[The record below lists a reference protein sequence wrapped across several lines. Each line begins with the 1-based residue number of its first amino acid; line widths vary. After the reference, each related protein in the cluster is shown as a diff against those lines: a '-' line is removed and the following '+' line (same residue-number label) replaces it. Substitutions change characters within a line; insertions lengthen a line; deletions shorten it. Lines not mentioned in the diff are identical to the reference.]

1 MIEESKKHV
10 DKTIGK
16 TVETAE
22 KAAAH
27 PHMQRLGRFG
37 YFTKGV
43 LYILVGGLAALVAT
57 GMGGELT
64 DRRGALETIEAAPFG
79 TFLLIAALIGSFG
92 YGLWS
97 ILRGAADV
105 DGKGSD
111 AKGLAT
117 RFAYIGV
124 GLSYFFFAWAI
135 WRVINLARD
144 AAGSSTE
151 RTLSES
157 LLDKPFGVWLLL
169 LIGLAI
175 IGVGI
180 YQIYKAFSRKFL
192 ERVDLSS
199 LKESSRKYIILFGKL
214 GFVARGVVFGIIGY
228 FLALAAWTYNPK
240 EAKGVDGA
248 LAAVASQSYG
258 KILLLLVS
266 VGLIFYGLFS
276 IVESFYRRFGRVS
289 SN

>member
-1 MIEESKKHV
+1 MIEESKKRV

-27 PHMQRLGRFG
+27 PYMQKLGRFG

-64 DRRGALETIEAAPFG
+64 DRRGVLETIEAAPFG
-79 TFLLIAALIGSFG
+79 IFLLVAAFIGSFG
-92 YGLWS
+92 YGLWG

-117 RFAYIGV
+117 RAAYIGV
-124 GLSYFFFAWAI
+124 GISYFFFAWAI
-135 WRVINLARD
+135 WRVISLSRASSS
-144 AAGSSTE
+144 GSTE
-151 RTLSES
+151 QTLSES
-157 LLDKPFGVWLLL
+157 ILDKPFGVWLLL
-169 LIGLAI
+169 LIGLGI

-199 LKESSRKYIILFGKL
+199 LNADSRKYIILFGKI
-214 GFVARGVVFGIIGY
+214 GFVARGIVFGIIGY
-228 FLALAAWTYNPK
+228 FLTLAAWTYNPK

-248 LAAVASQSYG
+248 LAAVASQNYG
-258 KILLLLVS
+258 RFLLLFVA
-266 VGLIFYGLFS
+266 VGLLFYGMFS
-276 IVESFYRRFGRVS
+276 IVESFYRRFGKIS
-289 SN
+289 